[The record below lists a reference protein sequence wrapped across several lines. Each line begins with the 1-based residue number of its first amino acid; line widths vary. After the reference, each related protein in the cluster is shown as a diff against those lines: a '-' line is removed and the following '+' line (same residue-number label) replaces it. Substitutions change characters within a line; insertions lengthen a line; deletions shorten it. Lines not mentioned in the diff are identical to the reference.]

1 MTVRYSPRIAV
12 KCAASILGTGFL
24 GEGQVF
30 DVSMLGCRL
39 MTPENLKPGDAIKL
53 KFKLPAKG
61 GSISVQL
68 AAVKW
73 VRDFEF
79 GVEFIIMDPDDKE
92 RLNALVRSYTNVERE
107 PPRDA
112 ADINIW
118 V

>member
-1 MTVRYSPRIAV
+1 MTVRYTPRIAL

-30 DVSMLGCRL
+30 DVSVLGCRL
-39 MTPENLKPGDAIKL
+39 MTPENMKPGDAIKL
-53 KFKLPAKG
+53 KFQLPIKG

-73 VRDFEF
+73 VRDLEF

-92 RLNALVRSYTNVERE
+92 RLKALVRSYINVERE
-107 PPRDA
+107 LPRDA
-112 ADINIW
+112 AAINIW
-118 V
+118 A

>member
-1 MTVRYSPRIAV
+1 MTVRYTPRTAV

-39 MTPENLKPGDAIKL
+39 MTSENMKPGDAIKL
-53 KFKLPAKG
+53 KIQLPVKA

-73 VRDFEF
+73 VRYFEF
-79 GVEFIIMDPDDKE
+79 GVEFIIMEPDDKQK
-92 RLNALVRSYTNVERE
+92 LNALVRSYTNIERE
-107 PPRDA
+107 LPRDA